1 MLKKRLAAFVT
12 LGCLFGI
19 PALPADLP
27 LPVHQAAAE
36 AAQEVSTPEAFTQAL
51 YENLNARNTSFSIIY
66 DGSYESVYN
75 GDFDAMMQ
83 KAFDLHQSGSSDDF
97 DYLQYNI
104 ATYQFNVPSISDR
117 SEFQFNITYREPLDW
132 LQQVN
137 QDVASILPSLRGNT
151 DYDTIRNVH
160 DYVVNR
166 ITYDNSLT
174 RYTAYQGIV
183 EQSTVCQGYALLT
196 YKLLTDLGIPCR
208 YIRGYAGESHAWN
221 IVKLG
226 SQWYFLDTTWDDPVS
241 SEPILRYD
249 YFLVGSDRFCRDH
262 TLDKKFQ
269 TPEFIN
275 AYPISQTDYVP
286 GESESNTAVVTQ
298 QTDEQ
303 KAREIKERE
312 ELYTQIREAIVSSVD
327 SEKAGPHASPM
338 EVQVSDLTKHILL
351 GMFAR
356 QSNENLLKLAGN
368 SDLLNKVM
376 NNAEE
381 KVTQRLIKPLDA
393 YSDTDR
399 YLQICS
405 KRRQEVLDKTDTA
418 HMSPEIAAKFE
429 ADLQQRVVEQTLMEE
444 LERISA
450 AETEKLI
457 DEIAQDMNAILN

>member
-1 MLKKRLAAFVT
+1 MLKKRLAAFVA

-27 LPVHQAAAE
+27 LPVHQAVAE

-83 KAFDLHQSGSSDDF
+83 KAFDLHQGGSSDDF

-104 ATYQFNVPSISDR
+104 ATYQFNVPAISDR

-137 QDVASILPSLRGNT
+137 QDAAAVLPSLRGNT
-151 DYDTIRNVH
+151 DYDTVRNVH

-241 SEPILRYD
+241 SEPMLRYD

-262 TLDKKFQ
+262 TLDKKFL
-269 TPEFIN
+269 TPEFTS

-286 GESESNTAVVTQ
+286 GESETNVAAGPQ
-298 QTDEQ
+298 QTDGQ
-303 KAREIKERE
+303 KAQEIKERE
-312 ELYTQIREAIVSSVD
+312 VLYKQIREAIVSSVD
-327 SEKAGPHASPM
+327 NEKAGANASSI
-338 EVQVSDLTKHILL
+338 EIQLNDLSKHIML
-351 GMFAR
+351 GMFAK
-356 QSNENLLKLAGN
+356 QSNENLLKMVGN
-368 SDLLNKVM
+368 SALLDKAM
-376 NNAEE
+376 SNAEQKAE
-381 KVTQRLIKPLDA
+381 ARIIRPVMS
-393 YSDTDR
+393 YSDTDK
-399 YLQICS
+399 YLQICTQ
-405 KRRQEVLDKTDTA
+405 RCQAVLDKTDTA

-429 ADLQQRVVEQTLMEE
+429 ANLQKRVVEQTMMEE
-444 LERISA
+444 LERVSA

-457 DEIAQDMNAILN
+457 DEIAQDMNTMLN